1 MLSASNSFPYS
12 KLKVRHKNASGN
24 ARNGP
29 SIAHNDLLPGIL
41 VSSSKTDRKIS
52 ELCRTS
58 GCCKKDETTERTR
71 NDHSR

>member
-24 ARNGP
+24 ARDGP
-29 SIAHNDLLPGIL
+29 SIAHNDLLLGIL
-41 VSSSKTDRKIS
+41 VSSSKTDRKSS

>member
-24 ARNGP
+24 ARDAP
-29 SIAHNDLLPGIL
+29 SITHNDLLLGIL